1 MVKLPWKTAWRF
13 LKKLQGITIWSSR
26 YIPRHILKR
35 MKIHTCIKIFM
46 WMIIAVLFLIANRW
60 EKNQMSIN
68 WKTDKQNAVH
78 IYWPTYSRYIQLGIY
93 NVRVLVTSHVWIFAT
108 PWTVAHKA
116 PLSMSRIREW
126 IAISFSR
133 GSSWPRIEP
142 GSPVLQADPLPSE
155 LLMLQHRDYTLYDYT
170 HMKYPEWPNQQR
182 QRVYEWLSKAER
194 TGETGSGYC

>member
-133 GSSWPRIEP
+133 GSSWPRDWNCFCYLAGGFFFFFFLPPNHLGGTCIP
-142 GSPVLQADPLPSE
+142 GGSF
-155 LLMLQHRDYTLYDYT
+155 
-170 HMKYPEWPNQQR
+170 KYLEHVNFKVPPFHN
-182 QRVYEWLSKAER
+182 LSFLASYIL
-194 TGETGSGYC
+194 GCCCC